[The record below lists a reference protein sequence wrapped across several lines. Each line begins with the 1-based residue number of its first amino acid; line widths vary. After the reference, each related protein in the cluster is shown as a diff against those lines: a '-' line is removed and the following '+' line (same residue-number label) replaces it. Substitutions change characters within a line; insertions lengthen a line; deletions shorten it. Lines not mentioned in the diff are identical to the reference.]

1 MNIKIVSAGKT
12 EIFNFAMPIGVGL
25 IESAINLTKLCEF
38 DRPDYLIFI
47 GSAGSY
53 GKLNIFDIIESKTAS
68 NIENC
73 FFKKECYTPID
84 NIISL
89 ENVSHETKIVN
100 SSNYITTNPSLAK
113 AYLKLNIQA
122 ENMEF
127 FSVLKVAKLLRKML
141 NKKGYKVYMT
151 READKFIKLRN
162 RTRFAKDGAGENFE
176 NQKIKLIFIG
186 KETNDTGETFDW
198 RDYLNEGVFYRKTN
212 KPFETSYNLYRW
224 AKFLLDGE
232 MDFSKYSKIERDKN
246 KRVDIFSRVAFMNI
260 KKETGG
266 SSANCDTIIETG
278 IKDKEYLKQQL
289 SA

>member
-12 EIFNFAMPIGVGL
+12 EIFNFATPIGVGL

-127 FSVLKVAKLLRKML
+127 FSVLKVAKEY
-141 NKKGYKVYMT
+141 NIPAKG
-151 READKFIKLRN
+151 
-162 RTRFAKDGAGENFE
+162 
-176 NQKIKLIFIG
+176 IFII
-186 KETNDTGETFDW
+186 TN
-198 RDYLNEGVFYRKTN
+198 YCNEN
-212 KPFETSYNLYRW
+212 
-224 AKFLLDGE
+224 AH
-232 MDFSKYSKIERDKN
+232 
-246 KRVDIFSRVAFMNI
+246 
-260 KKETGG
+260 
-266 SSANCDTIIETG
+266 
-278 IKDKEYLKQQL
+278 KEYLKNIKTAKEKL
-289 SA
+289 ISYIKEKL

>member
-127 FSVLKVAKLLRKML
+127 FSVMRVAQEFEIPVLGIFVVTNYTDKNAHRDFLANHNRAKKLLNEYMVDKYKDL
-141 NKKGYKVYMT
+141 KK
-151 READKFIKLRN
+151 
-162 RTRFAKDGAGENFE
+162 
-176 NQKIKLIFIG
+176 
-186 KETNDTGETFDW
+186 
-198 RDYLNEGVFYRKTN
+198 
-212 KPFETSYNLYRW
+212 
-224 AKFLLDGE
+224 
-232 MDFSKYSKIERDKN
+232 
-246 KRVDIFSRVAFMNI
+246 
-260 KKETGG
+260 
-266 SSANCDTIIETG
+266 
-278 IKDKEYLKQQL
+278 
-289 SA
+289 